1 MRGGGTSG
9 GADRDGKVNS
19 NVTSRPGSL
28 GQTVQPIGGSGGM
41 LAGTTDSGIVSAG
54 SWHFDLRVGTIHD
67 RPTGR
72 AFFARQHGA
81 TPSSAGSAS

>member
-9 GADRDGKVNS
+9 GADRDRKVNS

-41 LAGTTDSGIVSAG
+41 LAGTTDSGTVSAG
-54 SWHFDLRVGTIHD
+54 SWHFDLRVGTTQE
-67 RPTGR
+67 RPV
-72 AFFARQHGA
+72 AWPFFARQQGA
-81 TPSSAGSAS
+81 TPSSAGGAS